1 VGSSGFNAAHGGLLV
16 IVFDESAGDF
26 THGGGRVAW
35 VVAGPD
41 VKRAYVSSKFYQ
53 HQSTLRFL
61 SEALGLTSFP
71 GTAATAPDM
80 EEFIIG
86 D

>member
-1 VGSSGFNAAHGGLLV
+1 LLV

-71 GTAATAPDM
+71 GTAATAPDL

>member
-1 VGSSGFNAAHGGLLV
+1 
-16 IVFDESAGDF
+16 
-26 THGGGRVAW
+26 
-35 VVAGPD
+35 

-71 GTAATAPDM
+71 GTAANAPDM